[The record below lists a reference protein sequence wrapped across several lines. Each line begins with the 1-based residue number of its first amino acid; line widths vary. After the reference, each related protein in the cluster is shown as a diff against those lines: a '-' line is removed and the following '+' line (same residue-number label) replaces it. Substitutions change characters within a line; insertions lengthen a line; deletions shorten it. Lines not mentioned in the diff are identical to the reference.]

1 MAHFVFAATLQLIV
15 LHQPGGRDV
24 VINTAQITTLYAAI
38 PGSPNR
44 LVAQGARCLVLLTD
58 GKHVGVVET
67 CAAVRKL
74 IEETPHH
81 EHTR

>member
-38 PGSPNR
+38 PGTSNR

-74 IEETPHH
+74 IEGK
-81 EHTR
+81 